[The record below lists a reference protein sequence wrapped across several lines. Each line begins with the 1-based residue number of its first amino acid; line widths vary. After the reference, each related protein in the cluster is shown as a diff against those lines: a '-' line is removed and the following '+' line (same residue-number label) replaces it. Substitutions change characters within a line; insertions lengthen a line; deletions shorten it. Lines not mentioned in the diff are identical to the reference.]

1 VGLSGVLH
9 GLVACG
15 VVMMIRARALG
26 LGIGLGVGLALKLLW
41 EVVYG
46 PVPLTAA
53 SVGGAVVVPA
63 HLYGA
68 ITGALAGVVFA
79 AARRRAAPGSAQL

>member
-1 VGLSGVLH
+1 LH

-26 LGIGLGVGLALKLLW
+26 LGIGLGVGLTLKLLW

-68 ITGALAGVVFA
+68 ISGALAGLAFA
-79 AARRRAAPGSAQL
+79 AARPRAAPNTARL